1 MARVLLWRS
10 ICGSAPVSGPVGVGT
25 PVGLRRGCL
34 DLPCAGWAW
43 GPCGV
48 SRHPAS
54 PRGAHQV
61 GVGDQGLWPVRAAQ
75 MGVGWHGALVLSRCP
90 PSTPTSRALVPSG
103 PCPAV
108 VMWVLASPR
117 ADHRGGGC
125 SVADPWGGVR
135 ATEQACAPPP
145 PAPLPRPPGAVTLV
159 SSLARPGHLFSRAA
173 RLRPTLCLHS
183 FGQAEQ

>member
-1 MARVLLWRS
+1 MEEHLWLGTRVGACGGGGPSGPAPWVS
-10 ICGSAPVSGPVGVGT
+10 GSAMRR
-25 PVGLRRGCL
+25 VGLGAVRRQWASSFTKGCS
-34 DLPCAGWAW
+34 PSRCWRPGSAARESNSNGGGVAW
-43 GPCGV
+43 G
-48 SRHPAS
+48 S
-54 PRGAHQV
+54 
-61 GVGDQGLWPVRAAQ
+61 
-75 MGVGWHGALVLSRCP
+75 LVLNRCP

-135 ATEQACAPPP
+135 TTEQACAPPP
-145 PAPLPRPPGAVTLV
+145 PAPLPRPPRAVTLV

-173 RLRPTLCLHS
+173 RLRPPLCLHS